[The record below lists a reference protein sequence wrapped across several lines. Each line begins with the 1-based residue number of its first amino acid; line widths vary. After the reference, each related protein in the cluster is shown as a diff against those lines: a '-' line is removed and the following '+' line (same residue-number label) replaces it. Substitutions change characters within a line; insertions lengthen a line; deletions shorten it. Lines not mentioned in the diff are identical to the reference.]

1 MSIHEE
7 RDIVLTKIH
16 ILSHRDLVVSC
27 DLVVQELENEYQLSR
42 ERSESAIW
50 YFSDL
55 RYITWDRG
63 NRDNLRLTS
72 RGLNLINEGGF
83 VQQRLNNRLDL
94 GERIDELSQSLSQ
107 LEERIT
113 ALEGPSE
120 PQEEPVTRKEQKRLL
135 KQQIAL
141 IVGLVIV
148 SVLFAWAIYSLLV
161 PSS

>member
-16 ILSHRDLVVSC
+16 ILSQRDQVVSC
-27 DLVVQELENEYQLSR
+27 DLTVRELENEYQLSR

-55 RYITWDRG
+55 RYVTRDRK

-72 RGLNLINEGGF
+72 RGLNVIDEGGF

-94 GERIDELSQSLSQ
+94 GERIDELFQSLSQ

-120 PQEEPVTRKEQKRLL
+120 TQEEPIPRQEQKRPL

-141 IVGLVIV
+141 IVGLGIV
-148 SVLFAWAIYSLLV
+148 SALVAWAIYSLLV